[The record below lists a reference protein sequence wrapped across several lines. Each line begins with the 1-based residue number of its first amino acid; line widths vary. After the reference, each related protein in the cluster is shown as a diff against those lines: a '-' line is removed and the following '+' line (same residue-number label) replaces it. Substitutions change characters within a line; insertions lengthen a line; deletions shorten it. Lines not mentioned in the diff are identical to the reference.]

1 MLLFKVNKISLLF
14 QVKLIVVKSI
24 SIVTILVML
33 ILNSGFPRWLSGK
46 KTNKQKKPTCQ
57 CRSHRRCR
65 FNPWMGKIPGGG
77 NGNPSQYSCLENP
90 TDRETW
96 LTTVQ
101 GVAKESDMTEWLSTH
116 SQVKKFT
123 SQVLQ
128 VKSKF
133 FHPRTQFLLTLVWSC
148 HQNLITARL
157 TDPFPI
163 RIRSACLAWN
173 KNQSSKRIL
182 SPSK

>member
-33 ILNSGFPRWLSGK
+33 ILNSGFPRWLSG
-46 KTNKQKKPTCQ
+46 QKKKKNSTCQ
-57 CRSHRRCR
+57 CRSHRRCIPGWGR
-65 FNPWMGKIPGGG
+65 SPGGG

-163 RIRSACLAWN
+163 RIRSTCLAWN
-173 KNQSSKRIL
+173 KNQRSKRIL